1 MIEVEN
7 LAATIESQ
15 IKSTVDSHIVSYIK
29 KTIEELILNPIW
41 INNIES
47 TINQDFSRKFAEHIS
62 LTDINSLVGQNLD
75 SALDRW
81 KLKLLQGFATTGIAD
96 NSTELELTVM
106 PGAVVVEHDLVS
118 SKLNVQTDAEILGT
132 AKINNLCVTG
142 SINVDNP
149 SWNEIRDDIAIKTL
163 EKIDAEWQLQLC
175 QQVLEL
181 AREQGIDFEK
191 ITINGSPVIDGNTL
205 NSAITETNI
214 KKTGSLRNLTVDGP
228 ADLTGTMSVR
238 KGRVGINTETPEMAL
253 GIWDEEVSLIA
264 GKLAKQ
270 KAYIGTSRLQ
280 NIGIGVN
287 RNVYLEI
294 DTEGTVSVNRLRVS
308 QWRVDFQDQTP
319 GYSGTRGDIV
329 FNTNPKPGSPFAWQC
344 LGGFRWQPLR
354 SSQ

>member
-1 MIEVEN
+1 MIEADS
-7 LAATIESQ
+7 LASMIETQ
-15 IKSTVDSHIVSYIK
+15 IKSTVDSHIAIYIK
-29 KTIEELILNPIW
+29 KTIEELVLDANW
-41 INNIES
+41 IDRIEQTVS
-47 TINQDFSRKFAEHIS
+47 QEFVRKFAEHVS
-62 LTDINSLVGQNLD
+62 MTDINTLVGEHLD

-81 KLKLLQGFATTGIAD
+81 RSKLLQGFTTTGIAD
-96 NSTELELTVM
+96 NSTALELTVM

-132 AKINNLCVTG
+132 ARINNLCVTG
-142 SINVDNP
+142 SINVDNR
-149 SWNEIRDDIAIKTL
+149 SWDEIRDSIATKTL
-163 EKIDAEWQLQLC
+163 EKIDAEWQMQLC
-175 QQVLEL
+175 QQVLAL

-191 ITINGSPVIDGNTL
+191 VTINGSPVVDGNNL

-214 KKTGSLRNLTVDGP
+214 RKTGSLRDLTVEGS
-228 ADLTGTMSVR
+228 ADITGTMSVR

-264 GKLAKQ
+264 GKLSKQ

-280 NIGIGVN
+280 NIGLGVN

-329 FNTNPKPGSPFAWQC
+329 FNTDPKPGSPFAWQC
-344 LGGFRWQPLR
+344 IGGFRWQPLR
-354 SSQ
+354 SAQ